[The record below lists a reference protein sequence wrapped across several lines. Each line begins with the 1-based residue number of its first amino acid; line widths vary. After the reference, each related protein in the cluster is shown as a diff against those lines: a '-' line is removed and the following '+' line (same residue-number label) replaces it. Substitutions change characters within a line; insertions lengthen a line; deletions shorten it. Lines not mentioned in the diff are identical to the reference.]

1 MNIKFNIA
9 TCKTRQDKTYINQQM
24 TWNEFVDRVKETYRT
39 RETVQEYK
47 AMSKSKQADIKDVG
61 GFVAG
66 QLKDGRRNNLSVI
79 SRSMITLDL
88 DFAPADFWDMVDM
101 LDDMCCCMYSTH
113 KHTQQTPKY
122 RLIIPASRDMTPD
135 EYEAVSR
142 KIASRYDMDYFDDTT
157 YQPARM
163 MFWPST
169 SKDGQ
174 YEFHQMDGP
183 LLDVDSVLA
192 EYPDW
197 KDISFWPRSS
207 RVDGVRQRSA
217 KKQGDPLE
225 KDGLIGAFCRTY
237 TIQDAIE
244 TFLPDVYTPTDKP
257 DRWTFVEGST
267 AGGLVIYDD
276 KFAYSNHATDP
287 VSEKLCNAFDL
298 VRIHKFGELDIDV
311 QPGTP
316 TVKYPSWTKMI
327 EFCGT
332 DKATVKELGA
342 ERLQEALKDYEEDFN
357 EVDTEWLS
365 QLEADKK
372 GNYKPTTDNIVI
384 ILENDP
390 RLKKNIGGVDLFN
403 QKPVKLGDLPWAK
416 HDPNNPTWT
425 DDDDAGLRYLL
436 EKDYGI
442 VAKGKCDDAIT
453 YVHKQHAFHP
463 IRDYLN
469 SLTWDG
475 VERLDKLFIEYLGS
489 PNTEYVRQATRKS
502 FTAAVARVM
511 SPGCKYDYMVVL
523 IGKQGIGKSHI
534 LSIMGQQWFSDSIT
548 TVSGKEAYESL
559 HGSWIIEI
567 AELTATRKSEIE
579 QTKQFISKREDR
591 YRKAYAR
598 RVTDNPRQ
606 CVFFGTTNEAEFL
619 RDYTGNRR
627 FWPIETD
634 AERATKSIFDGLTD
648 YVRDQLWAEAVVRY
662 KAHEPLYLQDDV
674 AKEALMAQDA
684 HTYRSVK
691 EDQIYNYL
699 ERRLPENWYEMSQ
712 RERTLWLDDPD
723 NVGTLRRDKVC
734 LMEIWIE
741 VFNGSKGVFPNTE
754 QREINAI
761 LDHLGWERTKNPIWI
776 DKNFYLKQR
785 ARLRP
790 NPGNSDAF
798 SGNSDE
804 E

>member
-1 MNIKFNIA
+1 MERKYNIA
-9 TCKTRQDKTYINQQM
+9 TCKSRRDKTYINQQM
-24 TWNEFVDRVKETYRT
+24 TWPEFIDRVKETYRT

-47 AMSKSKQADIKDVG
+47 SMSKLQQADIKDVG

-66 QLKDGRRNNLSVI
+66 QLKDGRRNNLSVM

-88 DFAPADFWDMVDM
+88 DFAPADFWDIVDM
-101 LDDMCCCMYSTH
+101 LDNMCCCMYSTH
-113 KHTQQTPKY
+113 KHTSQTPKY
-122 RLIIPASRDMTPD
+122 RLIIPTSRDMTPD
-135 EYEAVSR
+135 EYEAVAR
-142 KIASRYDMDYFDDTT
+142 KMASRYNMDYFDDTT

-174 YEFHQMDGP
+174 YEFHKMDGP
-183 LLDVDSVLA
+183 LLDVDRVLA

-207 RVDGVRQRSA
+207 RADSIRQRSA

-237 TIQDAIE
+237 TIQEAIE
-244 TFLPDVYTPTDKP
+244 TFIPDVYTPTDKA
-257 DRWTFVEGST
+257 DRWTYVAGST

-287 VSEKLCNAFDL
+287 CSGKLCNAFDL
-298 VRIHKFGELDIDV
+298 IRIHKFGDLDIDV
-311 QPGTP
+311 QSGTP
-316 TVKYPSWTKMI
+316 TVKYPSWTRMI
-327 EFCGT
+327 EFCGA
-332 DKATVKELGA
+332 DKATIKEIGE
-342 ERLQEALKDYEEDFN
+342 ERLHEALKDYADDFDAI
-357 EVDTEWLS
+357 DTEWLG
-365 QLEADKK
+365 QLETDKK
-372 GNYKPTTDNIVI
+372 GSYKATTDNIVI
-384 ILENDP
+384 ILEHDP
-390 RLKKNIGGVDLFN
+390 RLKDSIGGVDLFD
-403 QKPVKLGDLPWAK
+403 QKPVKFGDLPWVKFDAC
-416 HDPNNPTWT
+416 NPTWT
-425 DDDDAGLRYLL
+425 DDDDAGLRYIL

-442 VAKGKCDDAIT
+442 VAKGKCEDALR
-453 YVHKQHAFHP
+453 YVHKNHAFHP
-463 IRDYLN
+463 VRDYLN

-475 VERLDKLFIEYLGS
+475 VERLDRLFIEYLGS
-489 PNTEYVRQATRKS
+489 PDTEYVRQVTRKS

-511 SPGCKYDYMVVL
+511 APGCKYDYMVVL

-534 LSIMGQQWFSDSIT
+534 LSVMGGKWFSDSIT

-559 HGSWIIEI
+559 HGSWIIEM

-591 YRKAYAR
+591 YRKAYAK

-627 FWPIETD
+627 FWPIGTD
-634 AERATKSIFDGLTD
+634 AKKATKSIFDDLTD
-648 YVRDQLWAEAVVRY
+648 AVRDQLWAEAVVRY
-662 KAHEPLYLQDDV
+662 KNKEPLYLQDEV
-674 AKEALMAQDA
+674 AREALRAQEA

-699 ERRLPENWYEMSQ
+699 ERKLPDNWYEMSQ
-712 RERTLWLDDPD
+712 SQRVLWLDEPK
-723 NVGTLRRDKVC
+723 NVGTVRRDKVC
-734 LMEIWIE
+734 LMEIWVE
-741 VFNGSKGVFPNTE
+741 VFNGARGNFPNTE

-761 LDHLGWERTKNPIWI
+761 LDHLGWERTKSPVWI
-776 DKNFYLKQR
+776 DKKVYLKQR

-790 NPGNSDAF
+790 DKGKKD
-798 SGNSDE
+798 
-804 E
+804 